1 MDTLKPE
8 GQDFKRKYPEVFK
21 EGLGLMKGVKGVI
34 NIHKDAVPKFCKA
47 RTVPYAM
54 RERVEAELE
63 RLEAEGIIEAVRY
76 SDWATP
82 IVPILKKDGSIRIC
96 GDYKITVNR
105 VAKIDSYP
113 IPKIEDLYT
122 NLVGGKMFSTLD
134 LSNAYLQMP
143 LEEESKNLT
152 TINTSRGLFKYN
164 RLCFGIAAAPA
175 IFQRVMDSLLQ
186 GLNMVCGYLD
196 DILITGKDKEEHDKN
211 VNMVLKRLDMAGI
224 RVRSEK
230 CTFGR
235 NQVEYL
241 GYIISAEGLHPV
253 QKKVKAIIDAPSP
266 ENSTQLR
273 AFLGMINYYGK
284 FLNNLSNL
292 FGPLHELLKK
302 GKSWKWSKECEKSF
316 KQAKMMLTSSKVLVH
331 FDSKRNTRLTCDAS
345 QYGIGAVL
353 SQEMDNGEERPVA
366 FASRSLG
373 QAEKN
378 YSQIEKEALG
388 VVFGV
393 KKFHKYLFGRK
404 FTIANDHKP
413 LLTLLNEAKSVPAMV
428 SGRIQRWALLLS
440 AYEYV
445 FEYKPGSKI
454 ANADAMS
461 RLPLKT
467 KERKVPIPEEMVFN
481 INKLDEVIER
491 KDLQKATNEDRTLTV
506 IRRHI
511 QEGWPEDKMEEV
523 WKPYYRKKL
532 ELLNYN
538 ELVWWGSRI
547 IVPYKLQKA
556 ILETLH
562 EGHPGIVRMKSLA
575 RSYVWWPSLDLD
587 IESMV
592 KECGGFQQV
601 LNKPDQIMYSPW
613 MEPSGPWQR
622 IHIDYAGPYL
632 GEMFLVVVD
641 AYSRWLEVK
650 VMKGTTSGKTI
661 EELRSIF
668 ATHGFPQVI
677 VSDNAPNFASE
688 EFKVFLKQNGIKHI
702 FTPPYHPNSNGL
714 AERAV
719 QTFKKA
725 LVSSGNEESLKTRL
739 SKFLLRY
746 RITPHSVTNI
756 SPAERLMKRKLRTRL
771 DAMFPV
777 ENKVIAAGR
786 DREKIRNELLFSP
799 GDTVSAVDFRPGHT
813 WIEGRIEERKNNLV
827 WILLKDGR
835 RIRRHLDHV
844 RTRRS
849 CNEDKE
855 AVPELMDTLPREI
868 PEDSSIDANEEIRE
882 SPTITSSN
890 DTPVEISESDGP
902 LQNGV
907 EMTQEGVPVRK
918 SGRTIRIPNRYQH

>member
-1 MDTLKPE
+1 
-8 GQDFKRKYPEVFK
+8 
-21 EGLGLMKGVKGVI
+21 MKGVKGVI

-63 RLEAEGIIEAVRY
+63 RLEAESIIEAVRY
-76 SDWATP
+76 SDCSTWATP

-105 VAKIDSYP
+105 VANIDSYP

-211 VNMVLKRLDMAGI
+211 VNMVLKRLYMAGI

-316 KQAKMMLTSSKVLVH
+316 KQAKIMLTSSKVLVH

-345 QYGIGAVL
+345 QYSIGAVL

-366 FASRSLG
+366 FASISLG
-373 QAEKN
+373 QAETN
-378 YSQIEKEALG
+378 YSQIEKEELG
-388 VVFGV
+388 VEFGV

-428 SGRIQRWALLLS
+428 SGRIQRWALLLF

-562 EGHPGIVRMKSLA
+562 EGHPGIVRMNSLA

-587 IESMV
+587 IE
-592 KECGGFQQV
+592 C
-601 LNKPDQIMYSPW
+601 
-613 MEPSGPWQR
+613 
-622 IHIDYAGPYL
+622 IHIWL
-632 GEMFLVVVD
+632 KNVVGV
-641 AYSRWLEVK
+641 
-650 VMKGTTSGKTI
+650 
-661 EELRSIF
+661 
-668 ATHGFPQVI
+668 
-677 VSDNAPNFASE
+677 NNF
-688 EFKVFLKQNGIKHI
+688 
-702 FTPPYHPNSNGL
+702 
-714 AERAV
+714 
-719 QTFKKA
+719 
-725 LVSSGNEESLKTRL
+725 
-739 SKFLLRY
+739 
-746 RITPHSVTNI
+746 
-756 SPAERLMKRKLRTRL
+756 
-771 DAMFPV
+771 
-777 ENKVIAAGR
+777 
-786 DREKIRNELLFSP
+786 
-799 GDTVSAVDFRPGHT
+799 
-813 WIEGRIEERKNNLV
+813 
-827 WILLKDGR
+827 
-835 RIRRHLDHV
+835 
-844 RTRRS
+844 
-849 CNEDKE
+849 
-855 AVPELMDTLPREI
+855 
-868 PEDSSIDANEEIRE
+868 
-882 SPTITSSN
+882 
-890 DTPVEISESDGP
+890 
-902 LQNGV
+902 
-907 EMTQEGVPVRK
+907 
-918 SGRTIRIPNRYQH
+918 

>member
-1 MDTLKPE
+1 
-8 GQDFKRKYPEVFK
+8 
-21 EGLGLMKGVKGVI
+21 
-34 NIHKDAVPKFCKA
+34 
-47 RTVPYAM
+47 
-54 RERVEAELE
+54 
-63 RLEAEGIIEAVRY
+63 
-76 SDWATP
+76 
-82 IVPILKKDGSIRIC
+82 
-96 GDYKITVNR
+96 
-105 VAKIDSYP
+105 
-113 IPKIEDLYT
+113 
-122 NLVGGKMFSTLD
+122 
-134 LSNAYLQMP
+134 
-143 LEEESKNLT
+143 
-152 TINTSRGLFKYN
+152 
-164 RLCFGIAAAPA
+164 
-175 IFQRVMDSLLQ
+175 
-186 GLNMVCGYLD
+186 
-196 DILITGKDKEEHDKN
+196 
-211 VNMVLKRLDMAGI
+211 
-224 RVRSEK
+224 
-230 CTFGR
+230 
-235 NQVEYL
+235 
-241 GYIISAEGLHPV
+241 
-253 QKKVKAIIDAPSP
+253 
-266 ENSTQLR
+266 
-273 AFLGMINYYGK
+273 MINYYGK

-316 KQAKMMLTSSKVLVH
+316 KQAKLMLTSSKVLVH

-592 KECGGFQQV
+592 KECGGCQ
-601 LNKPDQIMYSPW
+601 
-613 MEPSGPWQR
+613 
-622 IHIDYAGPYL
+622 
-632 GEMFLVVVD
+632 
-641 AYSRWLEVK
+641 
-650 VMKGTTSGKTI
+650 
-661 EELRSIF
+661 
-668 ATHGFPQVI
+668 
-677 VSDNAPNFASE
+677 
-688 EFKVFLKQNGIKHI
+688 
-702 FTPPYHPNSNGL
+702 
-714 AERAV
+714 
-719 QTFKKA
+719 
-725 LVSSGNEESLKTRL
+725 
-739 SKFLLRY
+739 
-746 RITPHSVTNI
+746 
-756 SPAERLMKRKLRTRL
+756 
-771 DAMFPV
+771 
-777 ENKVIAAGR
+777 
-786 DREKIRNELLFSP
+786 
-799 GDTVSAVDFRPGHT
+799 
-813 WIEGRIEERKNNLV
+813 
-827 WILLKDGR
+827 
-835 RIRRHLDHV
+835 
-844 RTRRS
+844 
-849 CNEDKE
+849 
-855 AVPELMDTLPREI
+855 
-868 PEDSSIDANEEIRE
+868 
-882 SPTITSSN
+882 
-890 DTPVEISESDGP
+890 
-902 LQNGV
+902 
-907 EMTQEGVPVRK
+907 
-918 SGRTIRIPNRYQH
+918 